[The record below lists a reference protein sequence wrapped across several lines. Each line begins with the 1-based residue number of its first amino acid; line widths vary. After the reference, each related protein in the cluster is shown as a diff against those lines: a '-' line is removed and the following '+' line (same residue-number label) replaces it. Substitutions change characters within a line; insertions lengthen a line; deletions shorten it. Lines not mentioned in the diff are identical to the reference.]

1 MIRLRQLQ
9 EKDAEGMLEWMQDPE
24 IRKSFRFGNEEV
36 KREDILKFIE
46 AAETEPIEG
55 KSIHYAIVDEQ
66 DEYLGTISLKNVD
79 LLAKKAEYAISL
91 RRKAQGM
98 GIGIQATKKI
108 LENAFDKFELE
119 RVYLNVLSDNERAIH
134 LYEKCGFS
142 YEGEFRKHLFLR
154 GEYKSLKWYSMLK
167 EEFKTNQGGVKGSI
181 YILKPLFILL
191 HCKTEICNM
200 EAA

>member
-1 MIRLRQLQ
+1 MYLRKLE
-9 EKDAEGMLEWMQDPE
+9 EKDVEGMLEWMQDPE

-167 EEFKTNQGGVKGSI
+167 EEFKTNHPESH
-181 YILKPLFILL
+181 PHLFIHPSAVASSHSL
-191 HCKTEICNM
+191 IPFPGD
-200 EAA
+200 